1 MIGLAV
7 AAVLAAATPARLPPV
22 DRCQGDPGFDQFRA
36 ALDDAVARKDP
47 AALQRLASDDIRSS
61 FGGDGG
67 WDEFASAW
75 GLAEPQKSALWK
87 RLQSVMALG
96 CARTEA
102 GGRVF
107 PGLFEDMGEES
118 DPFDLLVV
126 RPGAAL
132 RTSPDKNAP
141 VEARLDWTVT
151 SILESPAPGEWVKVQ
166 VPGGPT
172 GWVETDLT
180 ISPIDY
186 RLVSE
191 LRDGRWRLTAFVA
204 GD

>member
-1 MIGLAV
+1 MIALAIAAAV
-7 AAVLAAATPARLPPV
+7 AASTPAQLPPV
-22 DRCQGDPGFDQFRA
+22 DRCQGDAGFDQFRA
-36 ALDDAVARKDP
+36 ALGDAAARKDP
-47 AALQRLASDDIRSS
+47 AALGRLAADDIQSS
-61 FGGDGG
+61 FGGNGG
-67 WDEFASAW
+67 WEEFASTW
-75 GLAEPQKSALWK
+75 GLDQPQTSKLWTQ
-87 RLQSVMALG
+87 LQSVMALG
-96 CARTEA
+96 CAKTEA

-107 PGLFEDMGEES
+107 PGMFEDMGDDA
-118 DPFDLLVV
+118 DPFELLVV

-151 SILESPAPGEWVKVQ
+151 AAIEGPGPDGWVKVQ
-166 VPGGPT
+166 VPDGPS

-180 ISPIDY
+180 ISPLDY

-191 LRDGRWRLTAFVA
+191 LRDGRWQITALVA

>member
-7 AAVLAAATPARLPPV
+7 AVALAASSPARLPPV
-22 DRCQGDPGFDQFRA
+22 DRCQGDPAFDQFRA
-36 ALDDAVARKDP
+36 ALGDAVARKDSV
-47 AALQRLASDDIRSS
+47 ALQALAASDIRAS

-67 WDEFASAW
+67 WKEFASTWSLDAPATS
-75 GLAEPQKSALWK
+75 GLWTELEKA
-87 RLQSVMALG
+87 MALG

-107 PGLFEDMGEES
+107 PGMFEDMGDEV

-126 RPGAAL
+126 RPGTAL
-132 RTSPDKNAP
+132 RATPEKYGI
-141 VEARLDWTVT
+141 VKARLDWTVT
-151 SILESPAPGEWVKVQ
+151 SVVENPAPGHWVKVQ
-166 VPGGPT
+166 LPDGPA

-186 RLVSE
+186 RLVSD
-191 LRDGRWRLTAFVA
+191 LRDGRWRITAFVA

>member
-1 MIGLAV
+1 MIGVALA
-7 AAVLAAATPARLPPV
+7 AALAAATPARLPPV
-22 DRCQGDPGFDQFRA
+22 DHCRGDAAFSHFRA
-36 ALDDAVARKDP
+36 ELEDAVSRKDP
-47 AALQRLASDDIRSS
+47 AALRRLAADDISSS

-75 GLAEPQKSALWK
+75 GLGDPRTIRLWIEL
-87 RLQSVMALG
+87 RDAMALG

-107 PGLFEDMGEES
+107 PGMFEGLGDEI
-118 DPFDLLVV
+118 DPFDLLVA

-132 RTSPDKNAP
+132 RASPDKAAP
-141 VEARLDWTVT
+141 VQARLDWTVT
-151 SILESPAPGEWVKVQ
+151 SILENLGPGHWVKVQ
-166 VPGGPT
+166 VPGGPS
-172 GWVETDLT
+172 GWLETDLT
-180 ISPIDY
+180 ISPIGY

-191 LRDGRWRLTAFVA
+191 LRDGRWRITAFVA